1 MAVEARLA
9 ALEEQMADYDVRLVD
24 VENRV
29 LTFDTVVAIGR
40 WLIPILTGTAGV
52 LIGKYG

>member
-1 MAVEARLA
+1 
-9 ALEEQMADYDVRLVD
+9 MADYDVRLVD

-52 LIGKYG
+52 LIGKFG